1 MEQEGRP
8 VARRERLWAFF
19 ELFALVGF
27 VVAQPTLDVLGKAP
41 DFFIFRRAGRAEIL
55 ILVLAVTLLPAL
67 GLWLAEQV
75 AGLAGERARRTV
87 HVLMVGGLLA
97 VLALEVGKNL
107 TSVRGLGLVAI
118 GVAGGVAGGLLYDR
132 WDGFRL
138 WLRYLAPAPLA
149 FALLFLLVSPV
160 SKLVLPQPEG
170 AVDANSPGVRI
181 NPEHPVVMILL
192 DEFPVTSLLDSKGQ
206 IDARLYPNFAKLA
219 GQSTW
224 YRNATAVS
232 GLTNWAVPS
241 MLTGRYPTKAQAEA
255 SPTAAQYPDNLFTLL
270 GKSYDVEQAQVVTQL
285 CPAEVCKA
293 TRDSAPSGAG
303 LRTTLRD
310 SARVFKRIVW
320 PRDVDENPTGTWLT
334 ADPEAEAKPA
344 AAPGGAQSPILEEIA
359 EGNEP
364 GQYYNFVKSIEASD
378 KPTFYFLH
386 LLLPHQPWH
395 YLPDG
400 GKYTD
405 RGDGRNANGWTSE
418 PWPPQLSRQR
428 HLMQTGE
435 TDRLIGQVMRRLQE
449 QGMYD
454 DTLFVV
460 TADHGMSFK
469 PSEYGRRVAN
479 DGNVDQVLWVPLFIK
494 APGQAEGQ
502 ANERNWEHVDLV
514 PTVADLLGIKVPWE
528 MDGVSQAGPEEPRTR
543 TEKWFFSKPGERQT
557 FPGPENMA
565 KALRGVTDEMVEA
578 GNGYKGWFRFGPH
591 GDLVGQRV
599 SQVGVDQASAGS
611 AKVEKLAD
619 YGKVDPD
626 SGLVPAQVSGQVDLA
641 AGVPARPAVAVAL
654 NGVIA
659 GVSETFREVRDAQG
673 SQPKGP
679 PDKFSAMAL
688 DTLFKKGDNR
698 LELFVIDDSG
708 GRVRLRPLTVS

>member
-1 MEQEGRP
+1 MEQEGQP

-19 ELFALVGF
+19 ELFVLVGF

-41 DFFIFRRAGRAEIL
+41 DFFLFRRADRVDIL
-55 ILVLAVTLLPAL
+55 ALVLAVTLLPAL

-75 AGLAGERARRTV
+75 AGLAGDQARRTV
-87 HVLMVGGLLA
+87 HVLMVAGLLA

-107 TSVRGLGLVAI
+107 TSVRGPALVAV
-118 GVAGGVAGGLLYDR
+118 GVAGGVLGGLAYAR
-132 WDGFRL
+132 WSGLKL
-138 WLRYLAPAPLA
+138 WLRYLAPAPLV
-149 FALLFLLVSPV
+149 FALVFLLVSPV
-160 SKLVLPQPEG
+160 SKLVLPQPG
-170 AVDANSPGVRI
+170 GTVDANAPGVRI

-192 DEFPVTSLLDSKGQ
+192 DEFPLTSLLDSKGQ
-206 IDARLYPNFAKLA
+206 VDARLYPNFARLA
-219 GQSTW
+219 GHSTW

-232 GLTNWAVPS
+232 GLTQWAVPATLS
-241 MLTGRYPTKAQAEA
+241 GRYPTKAQEEA

-270 GKSYDVEQAQVVTQL
+270 GRSYPVEQFQVVTQL
-285 CPAEVCKA
+285 CPADVCKA
-293 TRDSAPSGAG
+293 TKGSGPSEAG
-303 LRTTLRD
+303 LKTTLRD

-320 PRDVDENPTGTWLT
+320 PRDVDENPTGAWLT
-334 ADPEAEAKPA
+334 ADSEAEAKPA
-344 AAPGGAQSPILEEIA
+344 VKPGDSPILKEI
-359 EGNEP
+359 ERGNEP
-364 GQYYNFVKSIEASD
+364 RQYYNFVQSIQGTD

-400 GKYTD
+400 RKYTD

-418 PWPPQLSRQR
+418 PWPPRLSRQR

-454 DTLFVV
+454 KTLFVV
-460 TADHGMSFK
+460 TADHGMAFK
-469 PSEYGRRVAN
+469 PGEIGRRVATP
-479 DGNVDQVLWVPLFIK
+479 GNVDQVLWVPLFIK
-494 APGQAEGQ
+494 APGQTEGQ

-514 PTVADLLGIKVPWE
+514 PTLADMLGIKVPWE

-543 TEKWFFSKPGERQT
+543 TEKWFFSKPGQRQV

-565 KALRGVTDEMVEA
+565 KALHGVTDELTKPDD
-578 GNGYKGWFRFGPH
+578 GYKGWFQFGPH
-591 GDLVGQRV
+591 GDLVGKRV
-599 SQVGVDQASAGS
+599 GQVGVEQASAGS

-619 YGKVDPD
+619 YAKVDPG
-626 SGLVPAQVSGQVDLA
+626 SGQVPAQVAGQVSLA
-641 AGVPARPAVAVAL
+641 AGVPARPALAVAV
-654 NGVIA
+654 NGVVA
-659 GVSETFREVRDAQG
+659 GVSETFREERTAEG
-673 SQPKGP
+673 SQPTGP

-688 DTLFKKGDNR
+688 DTLFKKGASR
-698 LELFVIDDSG
+698 LEVFVIDDPG

>member
-1 MEQEGRP
+1 MDQEGRP
-8 VARRERLWAFF
+8 SARRERLWAFF

-41 DFFIFRRAGRAEIL
+41 DFFLFRRAGRAEIL
-55 ILVLAVTLLPAL
+55 LLVLAVTVLPAL
-67 GLWLAEQV
+67 GLWLAELA
-75 AGLAGERARRTV
+75 AGLAGDRARRAV
-87 HVLMVGGLLA
+87 HLLMVAGLLA
-97 VLALEVGKNL
+97 VLSLEIGKNL
-107 TSVRGLGLVAI
+107 TSVRGPALVAI
-118 GVAGGVAGGLLYDR
+118 GVAGGLAGGLLYAR
-132 WDGFRL
+132 WPGLKL
-138 WLRYLAPAPLA
+138 WLRYLAPAPLV
-149 FALLFLLVSPV
+149 FALVFLLVSPV
-160 SKLVLPQPEG
+160 SKLVLPQPG
-170 AVDANSPGVRI
+170 GTVDANSPGVRI

-232 GLTNWAVPS
+232 GLTQWAVPA
-241 MLTGRYPTKAQAEA
+241 MLSGRYPTAARRTPRRRPPSTPTTC
-255 SPTAAQYPDNLFTLL
+255 SPCWAGPMTSSSSRSSPSSARPRCARRP
-270 GKSYDVEQAQVVTQL
+270 G
-285 CPAEVCKA
+285 
-293 TRDSAPSGAG
+293 TRPRSGAG
-303 LRTTLRD
+303 LKTTLRD

-320 PRDVDENPTGTWLT
+320 PRDVDENPTGAWLT

-344 AAPGGAQSPILEEIA
+344 PKPGDSPILKEI
-359 EGNEP
+359 ERGNEP
-364 GQYYNFVKSIEASD
+364 RQYYNFVQSIEGSD

-400 GKYTD
+400 RKYTD

-428 HLMQTGE
+428 HLMQTAE
-435 TDRLIGQVMRRLQE
+435 TDRLIGQVMRRLHE

-469 PSEYGRRVAN
+469 PSEFGRRQATA
-479 DGNVDQVLWVPLFIK
+479 GNVDQVLWVPLFIK
-494 APGQAEGQ
+494 APGQSEGQ

-514 PTVADLLGIKVPWE
+514 PTVADMLGIKVPWE
-528 MDGVSQAGPEEPRTR
+528 MDGVSQAGAEEPRTR
-543 TEKWFFSKPGERQT
+543 TEKWFFSKPGERQV

-565 KALRGVTDEMVEA
+565 KALHGVTDEMVEA
-578 GNGYKGWFRFGPH
+578 GNGYKGWFQFGPH
-591 GDLVGQRV
+591 GDLVGRRT
-599 SQVGVDQASAGS
+599 SQVGVDRAGAGS
-611 AKVEKLAD
+611 AKVEKLAE
-619 YGKVDPD
+619 YGKVDPG
-626 SGLVPAQVSGQVDLA
+626 SGLVPAQVSGQLDLA
-641 AGVPARPAVAVAL
+641 EGVGARPAVAVAL

-659 GVSETFREVRDAQG
+659 GVSETFREERDAQG
-673 SQPKGP
+673 SQPTGP

-708 GRVRLRPLTVS
+708 GQVRLRPLTVS